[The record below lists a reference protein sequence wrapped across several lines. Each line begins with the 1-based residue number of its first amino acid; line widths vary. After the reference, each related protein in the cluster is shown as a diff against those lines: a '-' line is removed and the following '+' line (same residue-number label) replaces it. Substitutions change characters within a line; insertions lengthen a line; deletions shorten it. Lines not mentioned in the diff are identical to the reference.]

1 MPGTGQL
8 MSHIDSRRAI
18 EVDIQHEARGVVQ
31 PGALKK
37 ILRGVEDLNIE
48 PMHLQRTLHCPKD
61 TRVIVYNDY

>member
-1 MPGTGQL
+1 
-8 MSHIDSRRAI
+8 MSHIDFRRAI
-18 EVDIQHEARGVVQ
+18 EVDIQYEARGVVQ

-48 PMHLQRTLHCPKD
+48 PMHLQHTLNCPKD